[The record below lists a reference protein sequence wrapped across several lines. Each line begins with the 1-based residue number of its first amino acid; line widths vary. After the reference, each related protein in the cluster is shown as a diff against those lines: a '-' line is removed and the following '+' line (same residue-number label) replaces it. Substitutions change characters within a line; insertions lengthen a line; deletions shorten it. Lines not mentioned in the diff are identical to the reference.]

1 MWHEAHEFYTL
12 EITAARFDDIGS
24 YSATASNEHGS
35 VTCSC
40 MLVGYGREAPEQ
52 PFAEVVKSCIV
63 TKRDVSFF
71 IGVLYNDNFNCEISI
86 LTASDFSPFVSF
98 IFIFFGEP
106 LAHSESDK
114 GQDT

>member
-40 MLVGYGREAPEQ
+40 MLVGYGREPPEQ
-52 PFAEVVKSCIV
+52 PFAEVVKV
-63 TKRDVSFF
+63 FFFTKRDVLFF
-71 IGVLYNDNFNCEISI
+71 IGMLYDNFNCEISI

-98 IFIFFGEP
+98 IIFFFVEP